1 MRLIAVIWIFG
12 FIMLALVAISSYLY
26 STEAAPERTRR
37 RQTRVRMA
45 LMWPIA
51 LMSSAGR
58 AACAAVNRSG
68 RIDSWLSRTV
78 FRGPGNRAAAAS
90 TCRSA
95 RSSCGRWSS
104 LIAIVVVSVAG
115 CGIKVVDTGQRGVKT
130 RFGEITSTS
139 LPEGL
144 YFFNPITSKIIEIDT
159 RVQRQDGDTESYT
172 RDVQQAHIKYTLNYR
187 LQQDKAHVMYRDVGR
202 DWEQRLI
209 PQVVLGTLKEVV
221 GKWDAVDLIAN
232 RDKAGNDT
240 FDAMRANLAERF
252 VEVSRFEITDISYTK
267 EFENSVEAKVIAQQK
282 AIEEQNRTKQIEE
295 QARQKVL
302 SAEAEAKSMQIR
314 AEALEQNAKLVEW
327 EAVQKWNGVL
337 PQYMLGGGTTPFIN
351 LNPGKN

>member
-1 MRLIAVIWIFG
+1 
-12 FIMLALVAISSYLY
+12 
-26 STEAAPERTRR
+26 
-37 RQTRVRMA
+37 MA
-45 LMWPIA
+45 FNTPVF
-51 LMSSAGR
+51 R
-58 AACAAVNRSG
+58 AANTSG
-68 RIDSWLSRTV
+68 GEGRGGPPIRT
-78 FRGPGNRAAAAS
+78 
-90 TCRSA
+90 
-95 RSSCGRWSS
+95 
-104 LIAIVVVSVAG
+104 IATWVGITILAVVVLSFAG

-144 YFFNPITSKIIEIDT
+144 YFFNPITTKIIEIDT
-159 RVQRQDGDTESYT
+159 RVKRLDGETESYT
-172 RDVQQAHIKYTLNYR
+172 RDVQQANIKYTLNYR
-187 LQQDKAHVMYRDVGR
+187 LQQNQAHTMYRDVGT

-221 GKWDAVDLIAN
+221 GKWDAVDLISN
-232 RDKAGNDT
+232 RDKATNT
-240 FDAMRANLAERF
+240 AFEQIRKNLAERF
-252 VEVSRFEITDISYTK
+252 VEISRFEITDISYTT
-267 EFENSVEAKVIAQQK
+267 EFETSVEQKVIAQQK

-337 PQYMLGGGTTPFIN
+337 PQYMLGSGATPFIN

>member
-1 MRLIAVIWIFG
+1 
-12 FIMLALVAISSYLY
+12 
-26 STEAAPERTRR
+26 
-37 RQTRVRMA
+37 MA
-45 LMWPIA
+45 FT
-51 LMSSAGR
+51 
-58 AACAAVNRSG
+58 NN
-68 RIDSWLSRTV
+68 V
-78 FRGPGNRAAAAS
+78 FRGPGNPAGGGVVLPFRRILLWAAVIA
-90 TCRSA
+90 
-95 RSSCGRWSS
+95 
-104 LIAIVVVSVAG
+104 IAIVVVSIAG

-144 YFFNPITSKIIEIDT
+144 YFYNPITSNIIEIDT

-187 LQQDKAHVMYRDVGR
+187 LQQDKAHVVYRDVGR
-202 DWEQRLI
+202 DWEQKLI

-232 RDKAGNDT
+232 RDKAGADT
-240 FDAMRANLAERF
+240 FAAMRAKFTERF
-252 VEVSRFEITDISYTK
+252 VEISRFEITDISYTK

-337 PQYMLGGGTTPFIN
+337 PQYMLGSGTTPFIN
-351 LNPGKN
+351 LTPTKN

>member
-1 MRLIAVIWIFG
+1 
-12 FIMLALVAISSYLY
+12 
-26 STEAAPERTRR
+26 
-37 RQTRVRMA
+37 MA
-45 LMWPIA
+45 FT
-51 LMSSAGR
+51 
-58 AACAAVNRSG
+58 NN
-68 RIDSWLSRTV
+68 V
-78 FRGPGNRAAAAS
+78 FRGPGNPGNGGVQLPMRKILIWAAVIF
-90 TCRSA
+90 
-95 RSSCGRWSS
+95 
-104 LIAIVVVSVAG
+104 IAIFVLSVAG

-144 YFFNPITSKIIEIDT
+144 YFYNPITSNIIEVDT

-187 LQQDKAHVMYRDVGR
+187 LQQDKAHIVYRDIGR
-202 DWEQRLI
+202 DWEQKLI

-232 RDKAGNDT
+232 RDKAGT
-240 FDAMRANLAERF
+240 AAFEAIRKNLSERS
-252 VEVSRFEITDISYTK
+252 VDVLRFEITDIAYTH
-267 EFENSVEAKVIAQQK
+267 EFENSVEQKVIAQQK

>member
-1 MRLIAVIWIFG
+1 
-12 FIMLALVAISSYLY
+12 
-26 STEAAPERTRR
+26 
-37 RQTRVRMA
+37 MA
-45 LMWPIA
+45 FT
-51 LMSSAGR
+51 
-58 AACAAVNRSG
+58 NN
-68 RIDSWLSRTV
+68 V
-78 FRGPGNRAAAAS
+78 FRGPGNAGSGGVQLPLRKILIWAAVIF
-90 TCRSA
+90 
-95 RSSCGRWSS
+95 
-104 LIAIVVVSVAG
+104 IAIFVLSIAG

-144 YFFNPITSKIIEIDT
+144 YFYNPITSNIIEIDT

-187 LQQDKAHVMYRDVGR
+187 LQQDKAHIVYRDVGR
-202 DWEQRLI
+202 DWEQKLI

-232 RDKAGNDT
+232 RDKAGQSAFEAIRN
-240 FDAMRANLAERF
+240 NLAERN
-252 VEVSRFEITDISYTK
+252 VEVSRFEITDISYTH
-267 EFENSVEAKVIAQQK
+267 EFENSVEAKVIAQQR

-314 AEALEQNAKLVEW
+314 AQALEQNAKLVEW

-337 PQYMLGGGTTPFIN
+337 PQYMLGNGTMPFIN
-351 LNPGKN
+351 LQPGKN

>member
-1 MRLIAVIWIFG
+1 MAFNTPVFRSAGGNGDGRAEFPVKRAVTW
-12 FIMLALVAISSYLY
+12 LAIVIVAI
-26 STEAAPERTRR
+26 
-37 RQTRVRMA
+37 V
-45 LMWPIA
+45 I
-51 LMSSAGR
+51 
-58 AACAAVNRSG
+58 
-68 RIDSWLSRTV
+68 
-78 FRGPGNRAAAAS
+78 
-90 TCRSA
+90 
-95 RSSCGRWSS
+95 
-104 LIAIVVVSVAG
+104 VSVAG

-144 YFFNPITSKIIEIDT
+144 YFFNFITSSIIEMDT
-159 RVQRQDGDTESYT
+159 RVQRQDGETESYT
-172 RDVQQAHIKYTLNYR
+172 RDVQQATIKYTLNYR
-187 LQQDKAHVMYRDVGR
+187 LQQDHAHITFRDIGL
-202 DWEQRLI
+202 DWEQKLI

-232 RDKAGNDT
+232 RDKATTTAYDQIRT
-240 FDAMRANLAERF
+240 NLAERF
-252 VEVSRFEITDISYTK
+252 VEVSRFEITDISYTT
-267 EFENSVEAKVIAQQK
+267 EFETSVEQKVIAQQK

-337 PQYMLGGGTTPFIN
+337 PQYMLGSGTTPFIN
-351 LNPGKN
+351 LNPKKD